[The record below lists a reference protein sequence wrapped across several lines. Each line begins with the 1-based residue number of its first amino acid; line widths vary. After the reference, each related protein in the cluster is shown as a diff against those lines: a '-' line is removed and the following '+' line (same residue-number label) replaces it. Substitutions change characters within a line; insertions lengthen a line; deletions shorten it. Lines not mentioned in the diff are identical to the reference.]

1 MKKRN
6 EARKKK
12 KKEQEQ
18 TKAKESSPAPPAS
31 GTPAP
36 TADGAPSGDGPLKVT
51 ASSLRFCSSAL
62 TSLGF

>member
-12 KKEQEQ
+12 KKDQE
-18 TKAKESSPAPPAS
+18 KAKSDESSPTPPIT
-31 GTPAP
+31 GLP
-36 TADGAPSGDGPLKVT
+36 TGSADGAPSGDSPLKVT

-62 TSLGF
+62 TSPGF